1 MCYAPRAAG
10 CAQDPGPLREVMDM
24 PTAGVLQRIER
35 VMVDA
40 AKAVAGGVGYAFQVP
55 SRTDV
60 NQLYVPQ
67 LDRIVLKDKTSARKF
82 VDVGMCRKTT
92 IICLLYTSPSPRD

>member
-1 MCYAPRAAG
+1 
-10 CAQDPGPLREVMDM
+10 M

-60 NQLYVPQ
+60 KEYQELKNQME
-67 LDRIVLKDKTSARKF
+67 AR
-82 VDVGMCRKTT
+82 
-92 IICLLYTSPSPRD
+92 

>member
-1 MCYAPRAAG
+1 
-10 CAQDPGPLREVMDM
+10 M

-82 VDVGMCRKTT
+82 ADVGMCRKTT
-92 IICLLYTSPSPRD
+92 IMTRIMQLVHGVCAKNIHQHIELQLYPD